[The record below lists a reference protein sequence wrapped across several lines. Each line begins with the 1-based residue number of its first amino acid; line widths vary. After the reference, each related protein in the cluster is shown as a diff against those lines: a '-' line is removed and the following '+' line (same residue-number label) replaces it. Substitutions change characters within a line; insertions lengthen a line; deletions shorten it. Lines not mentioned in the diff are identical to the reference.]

1 LSADEAPRGTRPEG
15 SDDVQRIAVTGH
27 VHLTA
32 DVARWVAGR
41 LTARLGD
48 VPGPRLHGVTC
59 LAEGADQIF
68 AQAVLDQGGSFEV
81 VLPARDYAGRMART
95 ESADTFAALLS
106 QARSV
111 DVMPYQRSSRA
122 AYLAAS
128 RAMLERCDLVL
139 AVWDGKPSRRVGDTA
154 DVVAKAREQNL
165 PVEVVWPGL
174 PSSPV
179 AQVTPAAAP
188 GPG

>member
-1 LSADEAPRGTRPEG
+1 
-15 SDDVQRIAVTGH
+15 VQRIAVTGH

-32 DVARWVAGR
+32 DVARWVTGR

-68 AQAVLDQGGSFEV
+68 AQAVLDRGGSFEV

-95 ESADTFAALLS
+95 ESADTFAALLR

-139 AVWDGKPSRRVGDTA
+139 AVWDGKPSRRIGDTA

-165 PVEVVWPGL
+165 LVEVVWPSSWAT
-174 PSSPV
+174 PSATP
-179 AQVTPAAAP
+179 ADTPAATPATAP
-188 GPG
+188 GHG